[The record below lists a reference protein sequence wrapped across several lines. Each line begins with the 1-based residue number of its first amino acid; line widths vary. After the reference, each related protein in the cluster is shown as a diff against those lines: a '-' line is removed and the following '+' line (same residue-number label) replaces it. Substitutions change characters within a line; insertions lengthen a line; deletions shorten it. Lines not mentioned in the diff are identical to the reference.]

1 VNELK
6 NILVTGA
13 NGMFGQDF
21 AILLEKSGFNP
32 VKTDVH
38 NMDITDENA
47 IRSFVKANPCDV
59 IVHAAAYTNVD
70 GAESDPET
78 AFLINKTGS
87 ENLAKISAEMGIPI
101 VYLSTD
107 YVFDGTKNTPYLPQD
122 KTNPI
127 NTYGASKLAGE
138 QAIMQYNPR
147 HYICRTSWLY
157 GHKGKNFVET
167 MIKLSKEKTEL
178 NVVNDQKGCP
188 TWTVDLGNA
197 IINLLKEEKGYGIYH
212 TCGTGNTTWYD
223 FANTIFDLMQI
234 NIQVKPVTSDEF
246 PRPAKRPAYSVMN
259 NNGLLRDWKSALQDY
274 INLREKEL

>member
-1 VNELK
+1 MNELK